1 MARPSH
7 CSCLDSSNFNVID
20 GNDAKP
26 RDAALERPKE
36 GLPSYAEAWNRIQ
49 VGEGGEKKG
58 QKQNPGERNRCCV
71 GPGLAEGGR
80 NSQESRTRWTAL
92 GVLSDHTGVFN
103 DARYRFEMATGK
115 RILTSA

>member
-26 RDAALERPKE
+26 RDAALKRPKE

-58 QKQNPGERNRCCV
+58 QKRNPGERNRCCV